1 MNAHTFKELLL
12 PHSRKMYA
20 MAMTILKNDDDARDV
35 VQDTLAKLWE
45 RRNELDNIQNA
56 VAYCITMTK
65 NICIDRLRRT
75 QHSGYN
81 INVQYET
88 LHLTSNETISQI
100 EARDRLNNVTQLMAL
115 LPAQQQKIL
124 KLRAISDCSVE
135 EIEQITGLSSVN
147 IRTLLSRARRK
158 LKELILLNQ

>member
-45 RRNELDNIQNA
+45 RRNELDNIQNTE
-56 VAYCITMTK
+56 AYCITMTK

-75 QHSGYN
+75 QCSGYN
-81 INVQYET
+81 IDVQYET

-124 KLRAISDCSVE
+124 GLRAISDCSVE

>member
-20 MAMTILKNDDDARDV
+20 MAMTFLKNDDDARDV

-45 RRNELDNIQNA
+45 KRNELDNIQNTE
-56 VAYCITMTK
+56 AYCITMTK

-81 INVQYET
+81 IDIQYET
-88 LHLTSNETISQI
+88 LHLASDETITQI
-100 EARDRLNNVTQLMAL
+100 ETRDRLNNVTQLMAL

-124 KLRAISDCSVE
+124 QLRAMGDCSVE

>member
-20 MAMTILKNDDDARDV
+20 MAMTFLKNDDDARDV

-45 RRNELDNIQNA
+45 KRNELDNIQNA
-56 VAYCITMTK
+56 EAYCITMTK
-65 NICIDRLRRT
+65 NICIDRLRRA

-81 INVQYET
+81 IDVQYET
-88 LHLTSNETISQI
+88 LHMACDETITQI
-100 EARDRLNNVTQLMAL
+100 EARDRLNNITQLMAL

-124 KLRAISDCSVE
+124 ELRAMGDCSVE
-135 EIEQITGLSSVN
+135 EIEKITGLSNVN